1 MIRDHITPGSSVTRV
16 HSRLVLLWQNSV
28 EADLYCTDELTALQA
43 KANGLLE
50 VTALM
55 SGDITRRNIPGNT
68 FRRAIARLMSK
79 GAAAGLVSR
88 GEREVDSDTGDAEHV
103 DDAGRAAAAL
113 PTNLPRLQ
121 SVGELSRVSE
131 EDSTRTRWSKSPC
144 RRGLFA
150 SGVSRDLET
159 VGGGGD
165 LGRENSIGDDV
176 PRSASDAAADTS
188 KAGRHRQHGGGGG
201 GGGDGGGN
209 SGG

>member
-1 MIRDHITPGSSVTRV
+1 RDHSSVTGV

-55 SGDITRRNIPGNT
+55 SGDIPRRNIPGNT
-68 FRRAIARLMSK
+68 FRRAIAWFMSK

-88 GEREVDSDTGDAEHV
+88 GEREVDSDTGDDKHV

-113 PTNLPRLQ
+113 PTNVPRLR

-131 EDSTRTRWSKSPC
+131 EDSTRTRWRKRAPADLFRLPAGSAGTWRPVGVAETLVARTASVTMF
-144 RRGLFA
+144 RGPRA
-150 SGVSRDLET
+150 TPPRTRVKPGGAVST
-159 VGGGGD
+159 
-165 LGRENSIGDDV
+165 
-176 PRSASDAAADTS
+176 DAAAAAAAVRT
-188 KAGRHRQHGGGGG
+188 AE
-201 GGGDGGGN
+201 
-209 SGG
+209 